1 MDGHRDAD
9 AAGVNQGPT
18 AARICCIRRSLA
30 LALAKAPSMVSIARS
45 INQIQTNRQRRPKA
59 QIIKEDK
66 IN

>member
-1 MDGHRDAD
+1 
-9 AAGVNQGPT
+9 
-18 AARICCIRRSLA
+18 
-30 LALAKAPSMVSIARS
+30 MVSIARS